1 VFARFSFKC
10 CSGSIRHKYLLYTL
24 TLFAIYIR
32 FNSPYISVLHSYF
45 IRHIYQV
52 QFAIYIC
59 FTLLLYSPYIS
70 VLHSYF
76 IRHIYQVQ
84 FAIYICFTLLLY
96 SPYIS
101 GSIRHIYLFHS
112 YIPQCSLLYFKTHHK
127 CQTCVLTR
135 NMS

>member
-1 VFARFSFKC
+1 LCLRGSALNAVQVQFAINIC
-10 CSGSIRHKYLLYTL
+10 CTLLLYSPYISGSIRHIYLFYTL

-45 IRHIYQV
+45 IRHIYL
-52 QFAIYIC
+52 FY
-59 FTLLLYSPYIS
+59 TLTL
-70 VLHSYF
+70 
-76 IRHIYQVQ
+76 

>member
-1 VFARFSFKC
+1 MFVFARFSFKC

-45 IRHIYQV
+45 IRHIYLFYTSYFITSYFIRHIYLFYTLTL
-52 QFAIYIC
+52 FAIYIR
-59 FTLLLYSPYIS
+59 FNSPYIS

-84 FAIYICFTLLLY
+84 FAIYICFTL
-96 SPYIS
+96 
-101 GSIRHIYLFHS
+101 IYRNAH
-112 YIPQCSLLYFKTHHK
+112 YFILKHTTSAKH
-127 CQTCVLTR
+127 V
-135 NMS
+135 S